1 MFNSFKFSVFILF
14 FFQFTNTKQSLSSL
28 RDKAVSKATN
38 IAALECDACGELH
51 RIKKNL
57 IDLMQDQFVSGNI
70 VKKNR
75 LELDTL
81 LKQLHDLE
89 EQFSLIV
96 KQLKSLA

>member
-1 MFNSFKFSVFILF
+1 MFNSLKFLF
-14 FFQFTNTKQSLSSL
+14 LMLLFFQFTNSKQSLNAL

-57 IDLMQDQFVSGNI
+57 INMMQDQFVSGNI
-70 VKKNR
+70 VNKSR

>member
-1 MFNSFKFSVFILF
+1 MFNGLKFSFLILF
-14 FFQFTNTKQSLSSL
+14 FFQVIDAKQSLNAL
-28 RDKAVSKATN
+28 RDKAVSSATN
-38 IAALECDACGELH
+38 IAALECDASGELH
-51 RIKKNL
+51 RIKKHL
-57 IDLMQDQFVSGNI
+57 VDLMQDQFVSGNI
-70 VKKNR
+70 MNKNR

>member
-1 MFNSFKFSVFILF
+1 MFNSLKFYVLMLL
-14 FFQFTNTKQSLSSL
+14 FFQFTDAKQSLSSL

-57 IDLMQDQFVSGNI
+57 INMMQDQFVSGNI
-70 VKKNR
+70 VNKSR

>member
-1 MFNSFKFSVFILF
+1 MFNSFKSSVFILL
-14 FFQFTNTKQSLSSL
+14 FFQFTNTKQSLSAL

-70 VKKNR
+70 INKNR